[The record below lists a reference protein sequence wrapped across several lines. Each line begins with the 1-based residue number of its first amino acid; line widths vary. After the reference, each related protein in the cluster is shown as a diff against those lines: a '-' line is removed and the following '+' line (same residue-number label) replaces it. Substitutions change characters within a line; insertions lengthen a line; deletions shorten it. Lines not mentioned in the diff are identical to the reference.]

1 MNRINIKTMHLPD
14 CTVGVLSLLDLRLFT
29 LELPWIENEKNIS
42 CIPRGNYIGYIRN
55 SPSNGWVIEFKDVP
69 NRSHIQIHSGN
80 FTHQIKGCI
89 LVGDS
94 IKDINQDGVPDVTN
108 SKNSLAKLL
117 NKVDLNEEVQISI
130 E

>member
-1 MNRINIKTMHLPD
+1 MHLPD
-14 CTVGVLSLLDLRLFT
+14 CTVGVLSFCGLRLFT
-29 LELPWIENEKNIS
+29 LELPWLDNEKNVS
-42 CIPRGNYIGYIRN
+42 CIPRGIYRAYIRN
-55 SPSNGWVIEFKDVP
+55 SPANGYVLELLDVT
-69 NRSHIQIHSGN
+69 NRTHIQIHAGN

-94 IKDINQDGVPDVTN
+94 IKDINKDGVPDVTN

-117 NKVDLNEEVQISI
+117 NKIGIDEQVEVCI

>member
-1 MNRINIKTMHLPD
+1 VKRINIKTMHLPD
-14 CTVGVLSLLDLRLFT
+14 CTVGVLSFCGLRLFT
-29 LELPWIENEKNIS
+29 LELPWLDNEKNVS
-42 CIPRGNYIGYIRN
+42 CIPRGIYRAYIRN
-55 SPSNGWVIEFKDVP
+55 SPANGYVLELLDVT
-69 NRSHIQIHSGN
+69 NRTHIQIHAGN

-94 IKDINQDGVPDVTN
+94 IKDINKDGVPDVTN

-117 NKVDLNEEVQISI
+117 NKIGIDEQVEVCI